1 MTNRTVLATLL
12 LFVTQQA
19 VAAPRC
25 DAPLDSRHQQRLD
38 RFADRLE
45 GADTV
50 EDARQMALRKIQPA
64 AGVLNKAK
72 AFAPRDAGLA
82 EAHGRLADFRA
93 DVAGATSSHQV
104 ASQFRAIQTGGGG
117 CDMTTGEVI
126 ATVLGFVLGIV
137 PGIILLILLC

>member
-1 MTNRTVLATLL
+1 MFNRSALVVLGLL
-12 LFVTQQA
+12 LTQQA

-45 GADTV
+45 GADSV
-50 EDARQMALRKIQPA
+50 EEAREMALQKIKPA
-64 AGVLNKAK
+64 ASVLKKAQ
-72 AFAPRDAGLA
+72 ALAPRDAGLA
-82 EAHGRLADFRA
+82 EAQGRLTDFRA
-93 DVAGATSSHQV
+93 DVNGATSSSQV
-104 ASQFRAIQTGGGG
+104 ASQFRAIQTGAGG

-126 ATVLGFVLGIV
+126 ATVLGFILGIL